1 MANLTTAAKA
11 RARQALALG
20 AHPTWTKPQVAAA
33 LDAITARL
41 DGAKA
46 TINSD
51 IGAAAPGVFTVP
63 QKLLLLTHAVEAWAR
78 AEGGR

>member
-20 AHPTWTKPQVAAA
+20 AHPTWTKPQVSAA

-41 DGAKA
+41 DSAKGV
-46 TINSD
+46 INTE
-51 IGAAAPGVFTVP
+51 IEAAAPGAFTVP
-63 QKLLLLTHAVEAWAR
+63 QKLALLTHAVEAWAR